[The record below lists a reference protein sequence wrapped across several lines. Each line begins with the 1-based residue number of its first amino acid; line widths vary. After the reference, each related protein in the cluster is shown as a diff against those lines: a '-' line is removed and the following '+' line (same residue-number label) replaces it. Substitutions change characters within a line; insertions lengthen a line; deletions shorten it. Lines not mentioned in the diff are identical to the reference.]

1 MREQEKLTILK
12 DLVAI
17 NTVADNE
24 TSVAVYLQD
33 VFKRHGIESQLVADD
48 SQRANIVAE
57 IGDGE
62 GPVLAFAGHIDTVHE
77 GDLDT
82 WSTDPFEVVRKDGS
96 LYGRG
101 TTDMKGGIAEFLI
114 AMIELQESGAPLHG
128 TIRFIA
134 TVDEEKTEA
143 GAKLL
148 TERGY
153 LDDVEAMVIAE
164 PTGVAL
170 DDIDDYFHSG
180 GAVIDPEA
188 LAELNEKKRGSKA
201 PEQHFIFH
209 AHKGFLAYE
218 VTAKGKAAHSSM
230 PKLGINAI
238 DHLITYYLAEKQFY
252 ADLPEISPVLDRT
265 LYGPD
270 VIQGGQQQNSVPDS
284 ATLTVLTRII
294 PELPPE
300 ELIGRLKQ
308 LMADVM
314 ATDPQM
320 DLRLNVK
327 AYDGAV
333 VAPKD
338 SELIQLIQQT
348 IPKYLD
354 EPMAAPAIAVS
365 LGTDASQFIKAN
377 PNMQLAVIGPGNA
390 TAHKADEYVEEAA
403 YFKMIDLFKDVATAY
418 LK

>member
-17 NTVADNE
+17 NTVAANE

-62 GPVLAFAGHIDTVHE
+62 GPVLAFSGHIDTVHE

-82 WSTDPFEVVRKDGS
+82 WSTDPFEVVTKDGR

-164 PTGVAL
+164 PTGVA
-170 DDIDDYFHSG
+170 
-180 GAVIDPEA
+180 
-188 LAELNEKKRGSKA
+188 
-201 PEQHFIFH
+201 
-209 AHKGFLAYE
+209 
-218 VTAKGKAAHSSM
+218 
-230 PKLGINAI
+230 
-238 DHLITYYLAEKQFY
+238 
-252 ADLPEISPVLDRT
+252 
-265 LYGPD
+265 
-270 VIQGGQQQNSVPDS
+270 
-284 ATLTVLTRII
+284 
-294 PELPPE
+294 
-300 ELIGRLKQ
+300 
-308 LMADVM
+308 
-314 ATDPQM
+314 
-320 DLRLNVK
+320 
-327 AYDGAV
+327 
-333 VAPKD
+333 
-338 SELIQLIQQT
+338 
-348 IPKYLD
+348 
-354 EPMAAPAIAVS
+354 
-365 LGTDASQFIKAN
+365 
-377 PNMQLAVIGPGNA
+377 
-390 TAHKADEYVEEAA
+390 
-403 YFKMIDLFKDVATAY
+403 
-418 LK
+418 

>member
-17 NTVADNE
+17 NTVAANE

-33 VFKRHGIESQLVADD
+33 VFKRHGIESQLVAVD

-82 WSTDPFEVVRKDGS
+82 WSTDPFEVVAKDGR

-128 TIRFIA
+128 TVRFIA

-170 DDIDDYFHSG
+170 DDIDDYFHGG

-252 ADLPEISPVLDRT
+252 AELPEVSPVLDRT

-300 ELIGRLKQ
+300 ELIGRLKK

-338 SELIQLIQQT
+338 SELIRLIQRT

-390 TAHKADEYVEEAA
+390 TAHKADEYVEEVA
-403 YFKMIDLFKDVATAY
+403 YFKMIDLFKDVATDY

>member
-17 NTVADNE
+17 NTVAANE

-82 WSTDPFEVVRKDGS
+82 WSTDPFEVVTKDGR

-170 DDIDDYFHSG
+170 DGIDDYFHSG

-390 TAHKADEYVEEAA
+390 TAHKADEYVEESA